1 MTPGY
6 RNVILARRSIAIWP
20 KAVLAMKHLFK
31 PERRLPKGAAATSKK
46 RGPIDCSP
54 LFAQHPSPNELQAG
68 ISIGDSSGK
77 NFNLIMKTQIKTKN
91 NIPTRQDIIYS
102 SINFVVQNIKSSS
115 LSKNDFI
122 SLLSEFWDKDKVECW
137 WSNLPP
143 SLSSS
148 RFQALHCL

>member
-1 MTPGY
+1 MS
-6 RNVILARRSIAIWP
+6 L
-20 KAVLAMKHLFK
+20 KHLAK
-31 PERRLPKGAAATSKK
+31 PERRLPKGAAAQMLKK

-54 LFAQHPSPNELQAG
+54 LFTQHPPPHELQAG
-68 ISIGDSSGK
+68 ISIEDSSGGK
-77 NFNLIMKTQIKTKN
+77 FNLIMKTQIQTKN
-91 NIPTRQDIIYS
+91 NIPSRQDIIYS